1 MSFQR
6 GKGFNSVLGWS
17 VAMWRLGFFFHE
29 MGFGMLS
36 IFLPLY
42 VIAIGGSLV
51 EIGIMSGAALFL
63 AIPASFFWGH
73 VCDKTRRYKRY
84 VLLSFLSSTLI
95 LYLFT
100 FTTSVLMLILLYAI
114 LSFFH
119 MAHEPPKNVLIA
131 EMYSRQD
138 WERSFAFYEGF
149 TEVGWLIG
157 LILGFLTS
165 LFGFRPDVTL
175 LLCAVLNLAAFSL
188 SFVFVADPLLVF
200 ERSLVNIERSTD
212 FVHRGVF
219 IASRILDGSQINER
233 LKRENIA
240 AFCVALILFSLATS
254 VLFTPMPIFVSG
266 VAASAS
272 LSSSIVFAIF
282 VLNSTGAV
290 AGYALASSRSNQ
302 LTGKTGLHR
311 TVAFRGLLSLTLL
324 LVAYI
329 VNPLYNVAL
338 VTTVLILMGF
348 AYALFLV
355 YMLSLSM
362 ELIPSGKAGLFNV
375 LIGIGSACGSF
386 IGPFIAAQAIGFAGV
401 FTVAGII
408 FFVAYLT
415 LKIFA

>member
-1 MSFQR
+1 
-6 GKGFNSVLGWS
+6 
-17 VAMWRLGFFFHE
+17 MWRLGFFFHE

-84 VLLSFLSSTLI
+84 ILLSFLSSTVI

-100 FTTSVLMLILLYAI
+100 FTTSILMLILLYAI

-165 LFGFRPDVTL
+165 LFGFRPDTIL
-175 LLCAVLNLAAFSL
+175 LLCAVLNLAAFFL

-219 IASRILDGSQINER
+219 IASRILDGSQVNER

-240 AFCVALILFSLATS
+240 AFCVTLVLFSLATS

-282 VLNSTGAV
+282 VLNSAGAV
-290 AGYALASSRSNQ
+290 AGYALAGSRSNQ
-302 LTGKTGLHR
+302 PTGKTGLHR
-311 TVAFRGLLSLTLL
+311 TVAFRGLLSLMLL

-375 LIGIGSACGSF
+375 LIGIGGACGSF
-386 IGPFIAAQAIGFAGV
+386 IGPFIAAQAIGFPGV
-401 FTVAGII
+401 FMVAGII

-415 LKIFA
+415 FKIFA